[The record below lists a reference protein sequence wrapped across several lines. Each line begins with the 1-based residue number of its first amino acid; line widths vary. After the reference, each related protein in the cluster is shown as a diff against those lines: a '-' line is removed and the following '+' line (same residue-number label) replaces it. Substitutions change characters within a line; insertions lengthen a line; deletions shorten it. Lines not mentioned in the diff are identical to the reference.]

1 MTALKEYERLEC
13 TGLWKE
19 NIDSQR
25 REVLVSFGDN
35 SLILRD
41 TTETALSHWS
51 LPAIERVNDGKL
63 PAVYKP
69 GPDAL
74 EPLEIDARTMIGAIS
89 KVNRI
94 IEKRKPR
101 HGRVRT
107 YILISIIFTLG
118 VIGFTW
124 LPNALIQHTLSV
136 TTQKNKVQIGESLVT
151 EIVNLTGSPCTSTL
165 GDSALL
171 SFKTR
176 VLGKINHRLLIVPDS
191 RKKVI
196 SLPGNIHLIDKTVF
210 EDHDTPEVAV
220 GYLYNSLDKHKNND
234 PFLILIKEAKIG
246 TLLRLLTT
254 GKIKKETLRKHAEK
268 ILTAS
273 ESQINQESLLKRFQD
288 SRVATSPF
296 AYALDVTGESTM
308 ILIEGDPYRKISA
321 PLLIRDS
328 DWISLQTI
336 CEQ

>member
-1 MTALKEYERLEC
+1 M
-13 TGLWKE
+13 
-19 NIDSQR
+19 
-25 REVLVSFGDN
+25 
-35 SLILRD
+35 
-41 TTETALSHWS
+41 
-51 LPAIERVNDGKL
+51 
-63 PAVYKP
+63 
-69 GPDAL
+69 
-74 EPLEIDARTMIGAIS
+74 
-89 KVNRI
+89 
-94 IEKRKPR
+94 
-101 HGRVRT
+101 
-107 YILISIIFTLG
+107 
-118 VIGFTW
+118 
-124 LPNALIQHTLSV
+124 
-136 TTQKNKVQIGESLVT
+136 
-151 EIVNLTGSPCTSTL
+151 
-165 GDSALL
+165 
-171 SFKTR
+171 
-176 VLGKINHRLLIVPDS
+176 
-191 RKKVI
+191 
-196 SLPGNIHLIDKTVF
+196 IDKTVF

-220 GYLYNSLDKHKNND
+220 GYLYNSLDEHKNND